1 MQTEYKPLTLTCD
14 KKVADWITNWLRHLS
29 AERRLSAH
37 TVSAYDT
44 DIRELM
50 TFLSDYTDLPV
61 TAKMLKKADVTDFR
75 AFLSWLTNRG
85 HTRSSIARHLSAIRH
100 FFKYLMRQN
109 LLENTSVMAIRS
121 GRRPRLLPHP
131 LSVNDAQKFLDTA
144 IKMNKVK
151 WEAKRDVAL
160 YTLLYGAGLRIAEAL
175 NLNVRDWPHS
185 ADALTIIGK
194 GNKERIVPI
203 LPAIHQALKTYLAA
217 RPDGAPGD
225 SPLFIGARGDRINP
239 GVVQRNVRRI
249 RAQLGLPAT
258 VTPHALRHSFATHIL
273 SGGGDLRSV
282 QELLGHSSLSATQR
296 YTEITTEHLESVYRH
311 AHPRA
316 RKT

>member
-217 RPDGAPGD
+217 RPDGAPSD